1 MKYEQWNLRP
11 GSPPGARA
19 ELERAGLP
27 ALCAAVL
34 CARGVNTPQQA
45 AAFLAHGPEL
55 LHDPFLLRDM
65 DRAAAR
71 ITQALDQ
78 GERMAVYGD
87 YDVDGITS
95 TCLLTEFLR
104 ERGGQVVSY
113 IPDRTEEGYGLN
125 PGAIHTLHGQGVS
138 LIITVDCGITAAAE
152 VEYAR
157 SLGVDVV
164 ITDHHQCKDA
174 LPAAAQLE
182 SENIFVMTEYRAL
195 HQDIRPLR
203 VLILNLMP
211 TKIATET
218 QIMRKLSNTPLQ
230 VEVDLLRTKTH
241 EATHVSAGHLETF
254 YRTFDD
260 IRDIHYDG
268 LIITGAPVEQMPF
281 EEVDYWPELCQIMDW
296 STTHV
301 HSTLHICWGAQA
313 GLYHHYGIQKYDLP
327 AKASGVF
334 EHYLVKPQSPLVRG
348 FDDRFYAVHSRN
360 TDVRR
365 EDVEAEPQLE
375 VVAVSDEVGLYIV
388 KSTDSRRFF
397 VFGHPEYD
405 TDTLRLEYE
414 RDVKRG
420 LNPQVPVHYFPGD
433 DPAAEPRNVWRSQA
447 QLFYTNWLNYYVY
460 QTTPYDLARAGEEH

>member
-1 MKYEQWNLRP
+1 MP
-11 GSPPGARA
+11 I
-19 ELERAGLP
+19 
-27 ALCAAVL
+27 
-34 CARGVNTPQQA
+34 
-45 AAFLAHGPEL
+45 
-55 LHDPFLLRDM
+55 M
-65 DRAAAR
+65 
-71 ITQALDQ
+71 
-78 GERMAVYGD
+78 
-87 YDVDGITS
+87 
-95 TCLLTEFLR
+95 
-104 ERGGQVVSY
+104 
-113 IPDRTEEGYGLN
+113 IPNG
-125 PGAIHTLHGQGVS
+125 
-138 LIITVDCGITAAAE
+138 
-152 VEYAR
+152 
-157 SLGVDVV
+157 
-164 ITDHHQCKDA
+164 
-174 LPAAAQLE
+174 LPAAATLAE
-182 SENIFVMTEYRAL
+182 ENIFVMNETRAVT
-195 HQDIRPLR
+195 QDIRPLQIL
-203 VLILNLMP
+203 VLNLMP

-218 QIMRKLSNTPLQ
+218 QLSRLLGNTPLQ
-230 VEVDLLRTKTH
+230 VELELIHTDSHESKNTSREHLLKFYQ
-241 EATHVSAGHLETF
+241 TF
-254 YRTFDD
+254 EDVKDRWF
-260 IRDIHYDG
+260 DG

-420 LNPQVPVHYFPGD
+420 LNPQVPAHYFPND
-433 DPAAEPRNVWRSQA
+433 DPTTEPRNVWRSQA